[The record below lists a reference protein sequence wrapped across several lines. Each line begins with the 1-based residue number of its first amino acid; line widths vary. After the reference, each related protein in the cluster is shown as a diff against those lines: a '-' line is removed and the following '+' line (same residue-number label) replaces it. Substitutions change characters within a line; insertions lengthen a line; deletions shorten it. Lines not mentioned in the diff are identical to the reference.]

1 MLNVWYFIWI
11 KASDRIKTTKQKTK
25 LNKTKGK
32 SDTWS
37 GVRNV
42 YSIELNFTISIK
54 YSISK
59 REKNNFFLY
68 FGIISTVSYQVRSFC
83 VCFDSVHRCAYLKW
97 KTIRFNLINEL
108 KQRIIIKLKP
118 QRKKIV
124 FFFVKSLKKGTK

>member
-1 MLNVWYFIWI
+1 MFGISFELKPVTEWKRQNKKWNWI
-11 KASDRIKTTKQKTK
+11 KP
-25 LNKTKGK
+25 KGK
-32 SDTWS
+32 AIR

-59 REKNNFFLY
+59 REKTKTFFFY
-68 FGIISTVSYQVRSFC
+68 FGIISTASYQIRSFC

-118 QRKKIV
+118 QRN
-124 FFFVKSLKKGTK
+124 FFFLWNR